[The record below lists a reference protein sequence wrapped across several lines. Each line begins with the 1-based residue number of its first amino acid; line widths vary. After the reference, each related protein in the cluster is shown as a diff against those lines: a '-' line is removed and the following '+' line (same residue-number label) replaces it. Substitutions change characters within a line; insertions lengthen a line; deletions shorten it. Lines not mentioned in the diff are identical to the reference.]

1 MSVSAISSVAGQAV
15 LKYAPVAPV
24 AKVKSV
30 RRASAAK
37 SAKPDNKRAPAV
49 DPPAIGG
56 SRSPAAE
63 ASSTVLAVLDKLQLG
78 G

>member
-1 MSVSAISSVAGQAV
+1 MSISAIAAVAGQAV
-15 LKYAPVAPV
+15 LRYAPVAPV

-37 SAKPDNKRAPAV
+37 NAQQSCKRASISNSPR
-49 DPPAIGG
+49 IGG
-56 SRSPAAE
+56 SRSPAA
-63 ASSTVLAVLDKLQLG
+63 SSSSAVLAALNNLQFG